1 MQRMTQQAREGYSN
15 TLKSFFEPAG
25 EKIKPDMT
33 FQAQVGV
40 MNNVL
45 KTHSAAS
52 SRVTVSHNPSQATM
66 TKSSVP
72 FISTVVTSGSEHTYG
87 L

>member
-1 MQRMTQQAREGYSN
+1 MQGMTQQAREGYSN

-33 FQAQVGV
+33 FQAQVEV

-45 KTHSAAS
+45 KTHS
-52 SRVTVSHNPSQATM
+52 
-66 TKSSVP
+66 KSE
-72 FISTVVTSGSEHTYG
+72 F
-87 L
+87 